1 MNCQQICKNH
11 AKWFNKHENIPKS
24 FRGLLNFNGTTCSHV
39 FVWKCRLL
47 GLGFCLTTVWGS
59 TTYKSAMTAS
69 LSVAWKTRL
78 GHKKPKHALLS
89 YVSRDLFSICNVFY
103 VFDNNNKCM
112 GVDTISPPPARRQAL
127 PRSEWLHRFHRRQ
140 TNRQTDKQ
148 KDIISVE
155 ISEGLEGWGSTPT

>member
-112 GVDTISPPPARRQAL
+112 GVDTISPPPQLAVRRCHVAND
-127 PRSEWLHRFHRRQ
+127 FTDFTGDRR
-140 TNRQTDKQ
+140 TDKQ